1 MSQTQTTTTNRDLRG
16 HLEHAPMTAYQWA
29 IVAIAVLL
37 NANDGFDVAAMSFV
51 SLGVETEFG
60 LTGSE
65 LGTVISATLIGMAI
79 GAFAIGRLADI
90 VGRRW
95 TVVGSAVVSTVGMF
109 LASSSA
115 DVVQLGVWR
124 VLTGLGVGGILA
136 SITVIT
142 AEYSNRRWR
151 GFAIGLYTAGYGV
164 GAFLGGI
171 AANGLQEGY
180 GWRAVFLVGA
190 SVSVLIVIALAL
202 IVPESVQFLVA
213 RRPAYADRALRGIA
227 KRVGFDPERASLDAS
242 GGSGAHETG
251 ASRIGDLFRGR
262 MLLVTV
268 LIWAA
273 FFTVMFGFYFVNSW
287 TPRLM
292 VEAGMT
298 AQQGVYI
305 GMALA
310 IGGAVGSVLYG
321 LVAVRVSRE
330 RALVGF
336 LVLTAIAIVV
346 FVLSTAVLTV
356 AFVLGVVTGLLV
368 NGCIAGLYSVAP
380 ARYGTATR
388 ATGVG
393 AALAVGRVGAIFAPI
408 AGGAL
413 LDLGWSTFA
422 LYASTA
428 ALLLVGAV
436 VTVALGWI
444 PGSDDGD

>member
-1 MSQTQTTTTNRDLRG
+1 MSDTLTTNRDLRS
-16 HLEHAPMTAYQWA
+16 HLEHAPMTGYQWA

-51 SLGVETEFG
+51 SLSVENEFG
-60 LTGSE
+60 LSGSE

-90 VGRRW
+90 IGRRW
-95 TVVGSAVVSTVGMF
+95 TVIGSAVVSTVGMF

-142 AEYSNRRWR
+142 SEFSNRRWR
-151 GFAIGLYTAGYGV
+151 GFAIGVYTAGYGV

-171 AANGLQEGY
+171 AANGLQETY

-190 SVSVLIVIALAL
+190 SVSVFIVIALAL
-202 IVPESVQFLVA
+202 IVPESVQFLVT
-213 RRPAYADRALRGIA
+213 RRPASANRSLRAIA
-227 KRVGFDPERASLDAS
+227 KRVGFDPAHASLES
-242 GGSGAHETG
+242 IGAAGETERTS
-251 ASRIGDLFRGR
+251 SRLGDLFRGR

-268 LIWAA
+268 LLWAA

-298 AQQGVYI
+298 AEQGVII

-321 LVAVRVSRE
+321 VVAVRVSPE
-330 RALVGF
+330 RALVAF
-336 LVLTAIAIVV
+336 LVLTAVSIVV
-346 FVLSTAVLTV
+346 FVLSTALLGL

-380 ARYGTATR
+380 ARYGAATR

-413 LDLGWSTFA
+413 LDAGWSTFA

-428 ALLLVGAV
+428 ALLLAGAV
-436 VTVALGWI
+436 VSVVLSRI
-444 PGSDDGD
+444 PAASDGS